1 MLQLDSLLYYNL
13 AMAYVSGDFL
23 FNINNLK
30 LHINKIKALKHIL
43 I

>member
-30 LHINKIKALKHIL
+30 LHINQKKL
-43 I
+43 